1 MANKLPKVP
10 VVIVGMGWVGGII
23 AAELTKAGIS
33 VVGLERGKSRS
44 TQDYYHVH
52 DELRYASRYELMQ
65 DLSKETVTFRNTE
78 KMRALPMRSY
88 GSFLMGD
95 GVGGAGVHWNGQSY
109 RFLPYD
115 FEIYT
120 KTAERYGKNKIPQD
134 MTIRDWGVTYDQ
146 LEPYFVKY
154 EQMAGISGPA
164 ELPEHIG
171 KMSKPFPTPPMKTTP
186 AMKLFTDAATKLGLH
201 PYIIPSAN
209 LSQDYTN
216 PDGIERAVCQ
226 YCGFC
231 ERFGCEY
238 GAKADPVV
246 TVLPV
251 AQKSGKFELRTY
263 CNVTEIMHDGKKATG
278 VKYVNTLT
286 GQEAVQP
293 ADVVVLA
300 GYVFTNVRLLLMSK
314 LGQPYDPKTQK
325 GAVGRNYAYQTNGA
339 GSSVYYED
347 REFNLAMGA
356 GSLGSCLDDYNG
368 DNFDH
373 GDLKF
378 LHGANIRFTQTGLR
392 PIQYQPA
399 PADGPRWGQAFK
411 QATLHNA
418 NRILGISGQGASMP
432 NRYHYLDLDPEY
444 KDSLGLPLIRMTF
457 DFLDH
462 DRELVKF
469 IASKTKEIAD
479 QMGGTKTT
487 VNDTIKQYNIVP
499 YQSTHNTGGTIM
511 GADPDTSVVN
521 SYLQMWDAEN
531 VFICGASNFPHNG
544 GYNPTSTVGALA
556 YRVAEG
562 IEKYMNK
569 GGSLV

>member
-286 GQEAVQP
+286 GQESVQP